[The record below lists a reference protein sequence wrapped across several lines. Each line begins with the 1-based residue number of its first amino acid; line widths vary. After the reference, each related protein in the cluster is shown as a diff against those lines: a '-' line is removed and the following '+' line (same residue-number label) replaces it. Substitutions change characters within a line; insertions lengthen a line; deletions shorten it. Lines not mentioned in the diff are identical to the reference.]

1 MTLSLD
7 LLRTFLAVYRDGS
20 LTRAAQRLS
29 LSQPAVTAQLKTLE
43 AELGRPLFTR
53 LSRGVEPTPAA
64 ELLAARVADPLD
76 RLAALTLVEPAD
88 PFANPVH
95 LGGPAEFTTARV
107 LPALADLVATGLRLR
122 TRLGVADELGQALTG
137 GAIDIAVTPVRPR
150 HRGLHVRPLCDETF
164 VLVAAPRWAERLP
177 TDATDADCVRMLAG
191 VPLISYAENL
201 PIIRRYWQT
210 VFDVRPRLEAAVVVP
225 DLNAVKSA
233 VIAGA
238 GFSVLPDYLC
248 GDALRTGDLVLL
260 REPPVPPINTLFLAA
275 RAAMMTNPT
284 VATVYAHLL
293 ARAGL
298 QAGRRMTPTAAS

>member
-1 MTLSLD
+1 MALSLD

-53 LSRGVEPTPAA
+53 LPRGVEPTPAA
-64 ELLAARVADPLD
+64 ELLAAQVAGPLD
-76 RLAALTLVEPAD
+76 QLAALTLVEQAD
-88 PFANPVH
+88 PFTNPVH

-107 LPALADLVATGLRLR
+107 LPALAELVADGLRLR
-122 TRLGVADELGQALTG
+122 AHLGVADDLSQALIS

-150 HRGLHVRPLCDETF
+150 HRGLLVRPLCDETF
-164 VLVAAPRWAERLP
+164 VLVAAPRWAARLP
-177 TDATDADCVRMLAG
+177 ADLPDRDCPRALAD
-191 VPLISYAENL
+191 VPLVSYAEDL

-210 VFDVRPRLEAAVVVP
+210 VFETRPRRHAAVVVP

-248 GDALRTGDLVLL
+248 ADALRSGDLVLL
-260 REPPVPPINTLFLAA
+260 REPALPPINTLYLAA
-275 RAAMMTNPT
+275 RADALTSPA
-284 VATVYAHLL
+284 VAAVHSHLL
-293 ARAGL
+293 ARA
-298 QAGRRMTPTAAS
+298 AEWTEVA